1 MHGRRRW
8 NREGRGRVR
17 VLGPRLPQPRA
28 ESDSVRRRRPDAV
41 RKRPKERLR
50 SRWFF
55 GPFSEGPMSFKRRL
69 LPPRQATNEL
79 QELSLTAQPVLP
91 GRFCTQGASR
101 PANGASSSVLC
112 RIALSQWFAVPNC
125 SSPFGVGGQW
135 GVDCSFQ
142 NEAGPAPQA
151 RPAPPHPGGVDLHPA
166 AQAWSRPLVCVGSPR
181 SRCSRPPLCVA
192 QLRCADARVF
202 SYLSPGARVP
212 HPVTSRSLQS
222 LLICVGADFPNLVFP
237 FAPSSPPPPPAA
249 VPASVTAWPPSPLSS
264 LP

>member
-1 MHGRRRW
+1 MAP
-8 NREGRGRVR
+8 RVQSCAA
-17 VLGPRLPQPRA
+17 LPSP
-28 ESDSVRRRRPDAV
+28 SG
-41 RKRPKERLR
+41 L
-50 SRWFF
+50 
-55 GPFSEGPMSFKRRL
+55 PF
-69 LPPRQATNEL
+69 QI
-79 QELSLTAQPVLP
+79 VLP
-91 GRFCTQGASR
+91 
-101 PANGASSSVLC
+101 
-112 RIALSQWFAVPNC
+112 
-125 SSPFGVGGQW
+125 PFGVGGQW

-237 FAPSSPPPPPAA
+237 FAPSSPPPPP
-249 VPASVTAWPPSPLSS
+249 PPRCL
-264 LP
+264 LR